1 MRTSIRIVAGS
12 FRGRRLVCD
21 VRPDLRPTPQM
32 VREAFFSIMG
42 NAIPGRVFADL
53 FSGTGV
59 MGLEALSRG
68 ATQTLFVE
76 RDFRQAQEIEKHIKA
91 FEVGRKAKL
100 FRTDVYRWASAWMP
114 PREPVNVFLSPPFA
128 DLDGRSQDLL
138 DSLAALQERVADDS
152 VIVLQGERDSA
163 IEKAPEM
170 AGWEYRK
177 YGRNTL
183 MLWQK
188 GAQAGAMAEG
198 VGEET
203 AEDAAEL
210 DDTHDA

>member
-1 MRTSIRIVAGS
+1 
-12 FRGRRLVCD
+12 
-21 VRPDLRPTPQM
+21 M
-32 VREAFFSIMG
+32 VREAFFSILG
-42 NAIPGRVFADL
+42 NAVPGRVFADL

-59 MGLEALSRG
+59 VGLEALSRG

-76 RDFRQAQEIEKHIKA
+76 RDFRQAQDIEKHIKS

-114 PREPVNVFLSPPFA
+114 TKEPVNVFLSPPFA

-138 DSLAALQERVADDS
+138 DALAALQERVAEDS
-152 VIVLQGERDSA
+152 VIVLQGERGAA

-170 AGWEYRK
+170 AGWECRK

-188 GAQAGAMAEG
+188 GAEAGAFTESAED
-198 VGEET
+198 ET
-203 AEDAAEL
+203 AKSEGSDA
-210 DDTHDA
+210 DDENGAVHGHEPDA